1 MEIKISD
8 EDADKVKRE
17 AKRILSQNPNLDP
30 TCLRSGSDGK
40 IHSVTISEKTEGVKR
55 EVEK

>member
-1 MEIKISD
+1 MEIRISG

-30 TCLRSGSDGK
+30 VTRSGSDGK
-40 IHSVTISEKTEGVKR
+40 VHSVTITEKTGGVKR
-55 EVEK
+55 EVGK